1 MKRSGLLIIQAETMP
16 RHSDSRQRLLQIAT
30 ELIWE
35 SSYAHASVDRI
46 CERADIKKG
55 SFYHHFASKEQLA
68 LEALETQWAQMRPR
82 LNEAFS
88 PLLPPLD
95 RIRCFFKQ
103 GIDLQVSM
111 YEKAGFVCG
120 CPLISLGCEI
130 STQEPVLRAKVTEI
144 LDQKQHYLES
154 AIREAHALGQVYA
167 PDPCMTARIISD
179 YAKGVLTRA
188 RIIND
193 LKPVHDLVEGV
204 MAILNPTIR
213 SQGIEVPVP

>member
-1 MKRSGLLIIQAETMP
+1 M
-16 RHSDSRQRLLQIAT
+16 RL
-30 ELIWE
+30 W
-35 SSYAHASVDRI
+35 
-46 CERADIKKG
+46 K
-55 SFYHHFASKEQLA
+55 
-68 LEALETQWAQMRPR
+68 TQWAQMRPR

-88 PLLPPLD
+88 PLLPPLE

-111 YEKAGFVCG
+111 YEKVGFVCG

-130 STQEPVLRAKVTEI
+130 STQEPALRAKVAEI
-144 LDQKQHYLES
+144 LDHKQHYLES
-154 AIREAHALGQVYA
+154 AIREAHALGQVHA

-193 LKPVHDLVEGV
+193 LKPVHGLVEGV
-204 MAILNPTIR
+204 MAILNPAVR
-213 SQGIEVPVP
+213 AQGIEVPVP